1 MAKRRKYALSTKAK
15 RHMEDL
21 IEEENKN
28 NGIKKDK

>member
-1 MAKRRKYALSTKAK
+1 LGDALSTKAK